1 MCLVLGNLGDELIE
15 FEVGRVFSFGLFF
28 FGCDYGMQKFSGEG
42 SNTCQS
48 SDNAASLT
56 SRPPGNSKVGLF

>member
-28 FGCDYGMQKFSGEG
+28 LAVTTACR
-42 SNTCQS
+42 N
-48 SDNAASLT
+48 SLVRDQT
-56 SRPPGNSKVGLF
+56 HARAVTTPHP